1 MVVFKALNKS
11 SKLDTI
17 FKILE
22 SDLNV
27 RSTLE
32 KKKMLQNGE
41 TASRVE
47 KQPLRIFFQMKIS
60 VIIPW
65 QYCVF
70 FQCLNCF
77 VKSTQRLYFKH
88 LTFIVILNEFY
99 YFPETSKICTSK
111 QCFVPRAVFHQF
123 LFLHTALTESLGPY
137 T

>member
-47 KQPLRIFFQMKIS
+47 KQPLASEDLFSNEDICDNTLAIL
-60 VIIPW
+60 
-65 QYCVF
+65 CVF
-70 FQCLNCF
+70 PM
-77 VKSTQRLYFKH
+77 FK
-88 LTFIVILNEFY
+88 LL
-99 YFPETSKICTSK
+99 C
-111 QCFVPRAVFHQF
+111 
-123 LFLHTALTESLGPY
+123 
-137 T
+137 